1 MSPSV
6 NNKGFNW
13 KAAAVLYLGLLA
25 VSHSWQAFTG
35 NEIMVADPE
44 KPSVRLQAVA
54 GDTLVSGL
62 RVRVP
67 YRDLYTGVD
76 PEPPVLLL
84 LEGEEGALDSLLPY
98 LDDSLRVVAPDLP
111 GQGGAYQEAP
121 DYSMSAWAVYAG
133 QLLDSLEID
142 RAHVLGHE
150 LGGAAAIR
158 FSRHDSSSTASL
170 ILLSSMGVQELEM
183 LGSRPLNHAVHG
195 IRLGTYWF
203 LRNAVPHFGL
213 LEKPLH
219 AGPARTHFD
228 SDQRPLRDYL
238 RRYRGPM
245 LIQHGEEDAVVPA
258 VAAREHY
265 RIVPQ
270 SRLEIYEGSDH
281 KLVQN
286 RGAEV
291 ARDILSFVRQV
302 ERDGGITASR
312 ADSTRLKESRRDFE
326 SVEFSRFTGF
336 NLVLLMFF
344 IAIATFISE
353 DLTCIG
359 AGLLAARGLIGF
371 FPATAACFIGI
382 LVGDMGLYL
391 VGRWLG
397 RPAVKR
403 APLKWMVSES
413 DLKRSAEW
421 FSARGPAI
429 IIASRFLPGSRLP
442 TYFSAGVIGAGFWM
456 FSFYFLIAA
465 VIWTPLLVGLSML
478 VGQELIA
485 YFSLYREYALWV
497 VLGAVLLLLMIVK
510 VVLPAFSYRGR
521 RLLISR
527 WKRLTNWEFWPP
539 WVIYFPVFCY
549 ILWLSLRY
557 RGLTVFTAANPG
569 IPEGGFVGE
578 SKSGI
583 LDLFPDEEAVA
594 PYRLISSDLER
605 KERLETANRFMEKRE
620 LDFPVVVKP
629 DRGERGSGVE
639 IIRHRRELEDRITG
653 SERDLMIQQY
663 AGGDEFGVFYYRYP
677 GMEQGNIFSITCKE
691 MLLVEGDGVSTLEEL
706 ILEDDRALC
715 LAPRHLRVHRDRLY
729 DIPEKGEQVPLVEI
743 GTHAKGSVFS
753 DGGELISENLRREM
767 DRISRSADGFFF
779 GRYDLR
785 APSREALKRGE
796 GLRIIEVN
804 GVTSESTNIYDASHS
819 FLDAQRILMKQWRL
833 AFKIGHIQAERGHK
847 PAPTGRLLTLLF
859 HHVLRRG

>member
-1 MSPSV
+1 MSRSA
-6 NNKGFNW
+6 NNRGFNW
-13 KAAAVLYLGLLA
+13 KALALGYLCLLA
-25 VSHSWQAFTG
+25 VSHFWQAFSV
-35 NEIMVADPE
+35 NEITEAVPGH
-44 KPSVRLQAVA
+44 PSASLQAVA
-54 GDTLVSGL
+54 GDTLVPGR
-62 RVRVP
+62 RVIIP
-67 YRDLYTGVD
+67 YRDIYLGGD
-76 PEPPVLLL
+76 PDPPVLLM
-84 LEGEEGALDSLLPY
+84 LEGKEGALESLLPY
-98 LDDSLRVVAPDLP
+98 LADSLRVLAPDLP
-111 GQGGAYQEAP
+111 GQGAAYQEVP
-121 DYSMSAWAVYAG
+121 DYSMSAWAGYAG
-133 QLLDSLEID
+133 QLLDSLGVE

-158 FSRHDSSSTASL
+158 LSRRDSSSTASL

-195 IRLGTYWF
+195 IRLGTYWL
-203 LRNAVPHFGL
+203 LRNAIPHFGL
-213 LEKPLH
+213 LNRPLH
-219 AGPARTHFD
+219 AGPARTHYD
-228 SDQRPLRDYL
+228 SDQRPLRDHL
-238 RRYRGPM
+238 LRYRGPM
-245 LIQHGEEDAVVPA
+245 LIQHGGEDAVVPVA
-258 VAAREHY
+258 AAREHY

-270 SRLEIYEGSDH
+270 SRLEIYGGSDH
-281 KLVQN
+281 KLAQK
-286 RGAEV
+286 RSEEV

-302 ERDGGITASR
+302 ERDEGITASQ

-326 SVEFSRFTGF
+326 SVEFSRFTGS

-371 FPATAACFIGI
+371 FPAAAACFIGI
-382 LVGDMGLYL
+382 FVGDMGLYL

-421 FSARGPAI
+421 FSVRGPAI

-456 FSFYFLIAA
+456 FSFYFLVAA
-465 VIWTPLLVGLSML
+465 LIWTPLLVGLSML

-521 RLLISR
+521 RLLVSR

-539 WVIYFPVFCY
+539 WAIYFPVFFY
-549 ILWLSLRY
+549 LLWLSLRY

-578 SKSGI
+578 SKCGI
-583 LDLFPDEEAVA
+583 LDLFSGEEAIA
-594 PYRLISSDLER
+594 PYRIIFSDLKR
-605 KERLETANRFMEKRE
+605 NERLDAANRFMEERE
-620 LDFPVVVKP
+620 LEFPVVVKP

-639 IIRHRRELEDRITG
+639 IIRGRKELADKITG
-653 SERDLMIQQY
+653 SDRDLMIQQY
-663 AGGDEFGVFYYRYP
+663 VGGVEFGVFYYRYP
-677 GMEQGNIFSITCKE
+677 GREHGNIFSITRKE
-691 MLLVEGDGVSTLEEL
+691 MLYVEGDGVSTLEEL
-706 ILEDDRALC
+706 ILEDERALS
-715 LAPRHLRVHRDRLY
+715 LAPRHIREHRDRLY
-729 DIPEKGEQVPLVEI
+729 DIPEKRERIPLVEI
-743 GTHAKGSVFS
+743 GTHAMGAVFS
-753 DGGELISENLRREM
+753 DGSELISEKLRREM

-785 APSREALKRGE
+785 APSREALKKGE

-819 FLDAQRILMKQWRL
+819 YSDAQRILMRQWRL
-833 AFKIGHIQAERGHK
+833 AFEIGRAQADRGHK
-847 PAPTGRLLTLLF
+847 PAPAGHLLTLLF
-859 HHVLRRG
+859 HHFLRR